1 MAKKVFRRVGIRRD
15 KNFSDLS
22 NSETSLNNLLG
33 DLVSAAG
40 ETFVSEDLN
49 CLRNSFSLNFTP
61 EGYLELNNSTFKI
74 TNAAG
79 ATADAVP
86 TVTFENRIDQFRIT
100 SGTKPRLS
108 GGEGLTAKYYQ
119 SDQVNSSNSNIFV
132 GVSTLGSIPD
142 DKFWERGRF
151 VYDSGKFNL
160 LNADNGGGIAW
171 EGFIV
176 TQFTGPLI
184 LTTNMSVSYVADVA
198 DAPGE
203 NPSVSMT
210 NYANIK
216 SGIITVGSGV
226 TFTNTGDFPDRLY
239 FNNPV
244 DKKFVASGMVITNG
258 NAGIRAGSVVQEEDN
273 TVINSNY
280 LILIPPTN
288 DGSSPFTG
296 TGSNST
302 CVFQNTAGSDIRK
315 RLITPPLEEYKP
327 YRVRFKIYLKEDIDP
342 FNTISKFFR
351 IQSSTNVS
359 TTNDLYY
366 TDLYPVDYN
375 FADESGKGT
384 FDKFLSESITSG
396 GTAPD
401 QSLGG
406 TGSLQTYVKIKS
418 SKKANI
424 TYEPK
429 KAYLSSPANLLTDVF
444 KKDINDAAG
453 LQGTAVIRTARTADL
468 EIGNLVFGN
477 GITNDFNKPA
487 VIKDKSRSA
496 SITINSPVVGTSI
509 SNVIVIEHRGFVQR
523 FQATRSGNT
532 LTTTD
537 GSTLSNLKKGM
548 VVIAEQGNPT
558 NYTRITQVTGSNQ
571 ITLNQQPSGTGNQFY
586 YVYEDRGLR
595 DNSLVSFCQAANTEC
610 FTVNQAT
617 PVTQGNLINVD
628 FTGNNIAVGWIVLG
642 APFSDFDING
652 DPEPTVVTGKT
663 STQLTLSKNIIAPI
677 SAGSRFTATNLNDD
691 RSLCC
696 PPTDTAPPFTATAEG
711 LITPSNRKSV
721 TLDGGNIVFNEF
733 VCNNSTNDSSMVTTV
748 GTNDTSNRRLD
759 IRCNGIDYEILCSS

>member
-119 SDQVNSSNSNIFV
+119 SDQVDSSNPNIFV

-151 VYDSGKFNL
+151 SYDTGKFNL

-244 DKKFVASGMVITNG
+244 DKRSCLFWV
-258 NAGIRAGSVVQEEDN
+258 
-273 TVINSNY
+273 
-280 LILIPPTN
+280 N
-288 DGSSPFTG
+288 DCIHPD
-296 TGSNST
+296 
-302 CVFQNTAGSDIRK
+302 C
-315 RLITPPLEEYKP
+315 
-327 YRVRFKIYLKEDIDP
+327 RF
-342 FNTISKFFR
+342 
-351 IQSSTNVS
+351 
-359 TTNDLYY
+359 
-366 TDLYPVDYN
+366 
-375 FADESGKGT
+375 
-384 FDKFLSESITSG
+384 
-396 GTAPD
+396 
-401 QSLGG
+401 
-406 TGSLQTYVKIKS
+406 
-418 SKKANI
+418 
-424 TYEPK
+424 
-429 KAYLSSPANLLTDVF
+429 
-444 KKDINDAAG
+444 
-453 LQGTAVIRTARTADL
+453 
-468 EIGNLVFGN
+468 
-477 GITNDFNKPA
+477 
-487 VIKDKSRSA
+487 
-496 SITINSPVVGTSI
+496 
-509 SNVIVIEHRGFVQR
+509 
-523 FQATRSGNT
+523 
-532 LTTTD
+532 
-537 GSTLSNLKKGM
+537 TLS
-548 VVIAEQGNPT
+548 A
-558 NYTRITQVTGSNQ
+558 
-571 ITLNQQPSGTGNQFY
+571 
-586 YVYEDRGLR
+586 
-595 DNSLVSFCQAANTEC
+595 
-610 FTVNQAT
+610 
-617 PVTQGNLINVD
+617 
-628 FTGNNIAVGWIVLG
+628 
-642 APFSDFDING
+642 
-652 DPEPTVVTGKT
+652 
-663 STQLTLSKNIIAPI
+663 
-677 SAGSRFTATNLNDD
+677 
-691 RSLCC
+691 
-696 PPTDTAPPFTATAEG
+696 
-711 LITPSNRKSV
+711 
-721 TLDGGNIVFNEF
+721 
-733 VCNNSTNDSSMVTTV
+733 
-748 GTNDTSNRRLD
+748 
-759 IRCNGIDYEILCSS
+759 